1 MTEKSWNFHTVYH
14 PCGKCNAYHF
24 MMQIE
29 RFQMGWKKNFFLPF
43 FKIFLAFFSDKV
55 CTFKGLGNYGIT
67 ADTGVNRLKGPGVYE
82 APGAA
87 HMGGRLP
94 FRLAEMCESYRKG
107 CIYQPTSQF
116 TVWKFDNFTLKINFC
131 HVIVKT

>member
-1 MTEKSWNFHTVYH
+1 MKGFKWGE
-14 PCGKCNAYHF
+14 
-24 MMQIE
+24 
-29 RFQMGWKKNFFLPF
+29 NFFFAFFSSLVLAI
-43 FKIFLAFFSDKV
+43 FKIFFTFFSDKV

-116 TVWKFDNFTLKINFC
+116 TVWKFNDFTLKINFC
-131 HVIVKT
+131 HVIIVKMMLFFTSF